1 MDPMGMCFAMSR
13 KKKLI
18 AKKNPVKKFY
28 SIIIKLINESTLK
41 AHDLMNCPGFMTCLV
56 EAVIRVM
63 NFIEFNNFV
72 CFKSTLYLII

>member
-1 MDPMGMCFAMSR
+1 MLR
-13 KKKLI
+13 YEQEKKLI

-56 EAVIRVM
+56 GAVIRVM

-72 CFKSTLYLII
+72 CFKSTFYLII